1 MKPRTCVRGT
11 NILTDVKVKDNG
23 MSLGYQEQQVMTVDF
38 ERVANVTT
46 SKDEV
51 VLEMRDDSFS
61 KFAFNLAEM
70 RFFVPNTRT
79 EAESGNSAQA
89 LAERIR
95 AHVKIDGKQQSKL
108 FTFENVHFVVPRGKY
123 SIGFYAK
130 HFALRGPSYNYSIK
144 YKNVQRCFLLPTP
157 DKTNIWFVMSF
168 RRPIEQGRS
177 CYPHFLL
184 QFPLDTKGVV
194 ESLVD
199 ENLLKEVSK
208 KLKPK
213 YESKSVYEAFGEIF
227 ANISGSSVILP
238 DDAFRTVKGTEGM
251 TCSVKANQGT
261 LFLLRKSL
269 IYLYKPSV
277 MHIKYSNIE
286 KVLIYRLNS
295 SKNNRGFDLEVKTKT
310 GDKVMFG
317 DIGTEDSD
325 AIMDNLKGRGI
336 QVILKFPNFHFI

>member
-1 MKPRTCVRGT
+1 
-11 NILTDVKVKDNG
+11 
-23 MSLGYQEQQVMTVDF
+23 MTVDF

-46 SKDEV
+46 AKDEI
-51 VLEMRDDSFS
+51 VLVMRDDGAS
-61 KFAFNLAEM
+61 KYSFNLAEM

-89 LAERIR
+89 LAERIKG
-95 AHVKIDGKQQSKL
+95 HVKIDGRQQSKL
-108 FTFENVHFVVPRGKY
+108 FTFENVHFVIPRGKY
-123 SIGFYAK
+123 SLGFYAR

-157 DKTNIWFVMSF
+157 DKANIWFVMSF

-194 ESLVD
+194 ESLVSK
-199 ENLLKEVSK
+199 ELLKEVNE
-208 KLKPK
+208 KLRDR
-213 YESKSVYEAFGEIF
+213 YENRTVYEAFGEIF

-238 DDAFRTVKGTEGM
+238 DDSFKTCKGTEGIA
-251 TCSVKANQGT
+251 CSVKANQGT

-269 IYLYKPSV
+269 IYLYKPSL
-277 MHIKYSNIE
+277 MHIKFSNIE
-286 KVLIYRLNS
+286 AVLVYRLNN

-310 GDKVMFG
+310 GEKVMFG

-325 AIMDNLKGRGI
+325 KIIGILKGHGI
-336 QVILKFPNFHFI
+336 KVGGLEYDVLLLL